1 MIDRR
6 EDRAVSVTV
15 NYVMALALT
24 AILISGL
31 LIAGGSVLE
40 DRRES
45 VTREEFTVL
54 GEQLA
59 AGIGEADS
67 MASTGAEDLRVAV
80 RLPDSVGGSS
90 YLVRVTEVNPPTDQP
105 GEYVLTLS
113 SPATEV
119 SWNATVRTGRPIE
132 ETQVSGGSIVV
143 VLRDDGGSTE
153 FALVVDEEVGPN

>member
-1 MIDRR
+1 MIASG

-15 NYVMALALT
+15 NYVIALALT

-31 LIAGGSVLE
+31 LIAGGSLLE

-59 AGIGEADS
+59 AGVGEADS
-67 MASTGAEDLRVAV
+67 LASTGAEDLRVAV

-90 YLVRVTEVNPPTDQP
+90 YLVRVTETTPPADQP
-105 GEYVLTLS
+105 GEYVLTFS
-113 SPATEV
+113 SPAAEV
-119 SWNATVRTGRPIE
+119 SWNVTVRTDRPVE
-132 ETQVSGGSIVV
+132 ETQVPGGSIVV
-143 VLRDDGGSTE
+143 VLQEDGGSME
-153 FALVVDEEVGPN
+153 FALVTGEEVGPN

>member
-15 NYVMALALT
+15 NYVIALALT

-119 SWNATVRTGRPIE
+119 SWNATVRTDRPIE
-132 ETQVSGGSIVV
+132 GTQVSGGSIVV

-153 FALVVDEEVGPN
+153 FALVADEEVGPN